1 MSRHDPWFPEG
12 ILVPVLLIT
21 LIGLAAFSVQVG
33 GWTNLVIPIGVVGV
47 VAALFGTVIAKLR
60 VIDSLAHL
68 LALVCGVGLVSFMV
82 LLRADTLG
90 ESVRDRV
97 KPLALFLVDWYL
109 GKRPPDDHENLLIS
123 MLMGVIV
130 WLVGYLASWTLFRR
144 GWLLAG
150 VALPGF
156 LLLMNLGYAP
166 RPRPWMLGLMVALA
180 IPLCARYYLYQR
192 ERTWTMQRMV
202 GPRDLASRFVV
213 FSTVIALLVTGL
225 SWRAPSS
232 WSKQAFQPLFHEFSQ
247 SLTQTQ
253 ERASHWLEDAAGG
266 RSSEV
271 EAGPYT
277 SFDNAFSIGGP
288 LRLSD
293 QPEVLVQ
300 TDADR
305 APYLTAHHYDVYT
318 GRGWASGIDEQFESV
333 APDGKTYS
341 PELTFRADQGVVLSD
356 EVAGDRVEQTM
367 AVTPLN
373 GNGDVIFSSDTYSS
387 ASIRTAV
394 RMSWRQLQDEPF
406 AVARESMLDL
416 PPDLQRIG
424 SLLLQSD
431 LTGGEGDAGPQAAD
445 GARRDEIDAEL
456 EKLKGRFLSVRWTAS
471 ADGVVDTIYVTG
483 QIPVYD
489 DVEAV
494 FPRETAAGTVDG
506 SYEVTSLT
514 STADAEALTQ
524 AGQDYPAWVSD
535 RYLQLSDSVTPRT
548 IDLAMRITAGSATPY
563 EQAVRIEE
571 YLRQAIIYD
580 ENVVEPPAGADV
592 VDYVLFEQQRGY
604 CEHYSSAMTV
614 MMRALGVP
622 ARTVVGYYP
631 GQYDEQ
637 EGGYVYRQR
646 NAHAWTEVFF
656 PGYGWIAFEP
666 TAGRP
671 LTDRDAAQVQGA
683 TEPTPEPVATEQ
695 PAVETPVSSP
705 VTDVPAIDEP
715 LGPALTPSDSGDG
728 RPGWLLP
735 VGGALLAVVI
745 GGGFAWLS
753 WTWKLRGLPPSAA
766 MFTRLRRLGRLA
778 GISTGATTTPREY
791 ADAFSR
797 RVPTAGKSA
806 RQIVHV
812 YELDQYG
819 PQGADAGLMASAG
832 EAWRRLRGQLP
843 RMVFRRRRT

>member
-21 LIGLAAFSVQVG
+21 LVGIAAFSVQIG

-82 LLRADTLG
+82 LLQADILG
-90 ESVRDRV
+90 ESLRDRV
-97 KPLALFLVDWYL
+97 KPLGLFLVDWYL
-109 GKRPPDDHENLLIS
+109 GKRPPDDHEDLLIS

-166 RPRPWMLGLMVALA
+166 EPRPWMLALMVALA

-192 ERTWTMQRMV
+192 ERTWAMQRMA
-202 GPRDLASRFVV
+202 GPRDLASRFIV

-232 WSKQAFQPLFHEFSQ
+232 WSQQAFQPLFREFSQ
-247 SLTQTQ
+247 SLTHTQ
-253 ERASHWLEDAAGG
+253 ERASRWLEDAAGG

-293 QPEVLVQ
+293 EPEVLVR
-300 TDADR
+300 TDAGR
-305 APYLTAHHYDVYT
+305 GPYLTAHHYDVYT
-318 GRGWASGIDEQFESV
+318 GRGWSSGIDEQFESV
-333 APDGKTYS
+333 APNGKTYS
-341 PELTFRADQGVVLSD
+341 PELTFRANQGVVLS
-356 EVAGDRVEQTM
+356 GDVTGGRVEQTM
-367 AVTPLN
+367 EVTPLN
-373 GNGDVIFSSDTYSS
+373 GNGDVVFSSDTYSS
-387 ASIRTAV
+387 ANIRTAV
-394 RMSWRQLQDEPF
+394 RMSWRQLEDEPF
-406 AVARESMLDL
+406 AISRETLLDL

-424 SLLLQSD
+424 GLLLQSD
-431 LTGGEGDAGPQAAD
+431 LTGGQGKTGPQAAEE
-445 GARRDEIDAEL
+445 ARQKEIDAEL
-456 EKLKGRFLSVRWTAS
+456 EKLKGRFLTVRWTAS
-471 ADGVVDTIYVTG
+471 ADGVVDTLYVTG

-494 FPRETAAGTVDG
+494 FPRETADGRVSG

-514 STADAEALTQ
+514 STADAASLMQ
-524 AGQDYPAWVSD
+524 AGQDYPGWVSE

-548 IDLAMRITAGSATPY
+548 TDLAMKVTAGAATPY
-563 EQAVRIEE
+563 EQAVLIEE
-571 YLRQAIIYD
+571 YLRQTIVYD
-580 ENVVEPPAGADV
+580 ENVTEPPPGADV

-637 EGGYVYRQR
+637 DGGYVYRQR

-671 LTDRDAAQVQGA
+671 LTERDATQVNEV
-683 TEPTPEPVATEQ
+683 TEPTPEPLASEES
-695 PAVETPVSSP
+695 AVETPVASP
-705 VTDVPAIDEP
+705 VADAPAIDEP
-715 LGPALTPSDSGDG
+715 LGPSLTPSDQGGG

-735 VGGALLAVVI
+735 VGGALLVVVI
-745 GGGFAWLS
+745 GAGFAWMS

-766 MFTRLRRLGRLA
+766 MFTRLLRLGRLA
-778 GISTGATTTPREY
+778 GVSPGATMTPREY

-797 RVPTAGKSA
+797 SVPAAGKSA
-806 RQIVHV
+806 RQIVRV

-819 PQGADAGLMASAG
+819 PDGADAGLLASAG

-843 RMVFRRRRT
+843 RMIFRRRRT